1 MGVSELVPK
10 CCHSDVVK
18 SDTDRETNIIECM
31 VLMRIIQL
39 FTFSH
44 LLENTTLENYFYAF
58 VMKVYKNQRRLI
70 FGEFCNLL
78 KTEAWDN
85 CPEYWVKL
93 HVIKELKHT
102 Y

>member
-39 FTFSH
+39 LTFSH
-44 LLENTTLENYFYAF
+44 LLENTALENYFYAF

-78 KTEAWDN
+78 KTEA
-85 CPEYWVKL
+85 
-93 HVIKELKHT
+93 
-102 Y
+102 

>member
-18 SDTDRETNIIECM
+18 SDTDWETNIIECM
-31 VLMRIIQL
+31 VLMSIIQL

-44 LLENTTLENYFYAF
+44 LLENTALENYFYAF

-70 FGEFCNLL
+70 FGEFCKN
-78 KTEAWDN
+78 
-85 CPEYWVKL
+85 
-93 HVIKELKHT
+93 
-102 Y
+102 

>member
-18 SDTDRETNIIECM
+18 SDTDRGTNTIEWV

-44 LLENTTLENYFYAF
+44 LTHLLENSALENYSYAF
-58 VMKVYKNQRRLI
+58 VMKVRNQRI
-70 FGEFCNLL
+70 
-78 KTEAWDN
+78 EAHFW
-85 CPEYWVKL
+85 
-93 HVIKELKHT
+93 
-102 Y
+102 

>member
-18 SDTDRETNIIECM
+18 SDTDRETNIEWM

-44 LLENTTLENYFYAF
+44 LLENSALENNFYAF
-58 VMKVYKNQRRLI
+58 VMRV
-70 FGEFCNLL
+70 
-78 KTEAWDN
+78 
-85 CPEYWVKL
+85 
-93 HVIKELKHT
+93 
-102 Y
+102 